1 MSEASPRLGLPMIQ
15 PAQAQKHVTHNEA
28 LQQLDLLVQLSVEA
42 FEALDPP
49 TNPQEGRIWALGAT
63 PGGDWAGQGGKLAA
77 WLSGGWVF
85 VTPRA
90 GWRAAQGSALRI
102 FVQDQWQAPDF
113 PALENLD
120 GIGGNT
126 GFNPVNR
133 LSISSPASLFSH
145 AGQGHQMKLNKAS
158 ETETTS
164 LLFQSDWSGRAEIG
178 LAGSDDLS
186 IKVSADGSTW
196 SDAMIIDRSSGQA
209 ALPNGVAVQGPVTLP
224 AGSLARSTLAQGQ
237 GLSVIGRAASSAG
250 PVADIAA
257 ASNHQV
263 LRRSGS
269 SIGFGP
275 VALNQ
280 SAAVSGTLGIANG
293 GTGAATA
300 AQARVSLG
308 LGSAAQADLSADP
321 ADTTPGR
328 VLQAQHGYSRGNLLG
343 SVTQSAGQPTGA
355 VIERGQNANG
365 DYIRFADGT
374 QICWNTFTA
383 TQPLTVSTG
392 AGFRSNTELFSYPA
406 SFAFPPGV
414 AASTETLSHWV
425 NVRGSTLFSV
435 WFRRFSFVSSSD
447 LDPISY
453 IAVGRWF

>member
-28 LQQLDLLVQLSVEA
+28 LQQLDLLVQLNVEA
-42 FEALDPP
+42 FDALNPP
-49 TNPQEGRIWALGAT
+49 GNPQPGRIWALGAD
-63 PGGDWAGQGGKLAA
+63 PDGDWAGQGGRLAA

-102 FVQDQWQAPDF
+102 YTEGQWQAPDL
-113 PALENLD
+113 PVLDNLD
-120 GIGGNT
+120 GIGVNA
-126 GFNPVNR
+126 GFDPVNR
-133 LSISSPASLFSH
+133 LSVASPASLFSH
-145 AGQGHQMKLNKAS
+145 AGQGHQMKLNKAAQA
-158 ETETTS
+158 ETAS

-178 LAGSDDLS
+178 LAGSNDLS

-196 SDAMIIDRSSGQA
+196 QDAMIIDRTSGQA

-224 AGSLARSTLAQGQ
+224 AGSLARSALAEGP
-237 GLSVIGRAASSAG
+237 GLSVIGRAASNAG
-250 PVADIAA
+250 PVADMAA

-269 SIGFGP
+269 SLGFGA

-280 SAAVSGTLGIANG
+280 SAAVSGTLGLANG

-321 ADTTPGR
+321 TDTTPGR

-343 SVTQSAGQPTGA
+343 AVSENAGQPTGA
-355 VIERGQNANG
+355 VIERGQNASG
-365 DYIRFADGT
+365 DYVRFADGT
-374 QICWNTFTA
+374 QICWSIVAA
-383 TQPLTVSTG
+383 TLPLTVNIG
-392 AGFRSNTELFSYPA
+392 AGFRSNTELMSFPA
-406 SFAFPPGV
+406 SFAQPPAV
-414 AASTETLSHWV
+414 TASTETLSHWV
-425 NVRGSTLFSV
+425 NVRGSTLFSA
-435 WFRRFSFVSSSD
+435 WFRRFSFVSSTD
-447 LDPISY
+447 LDLISY
-453 IAVGRWF
+453 IAIGRWF